1 MSKQLDQMAENC
13 KKDIRKYFFSMRP
26 IPEWISLPEAVVSA
40 PSINSFKTRLDKYM
54 GNANYA
60 FFYFFIFFFFFFFF
74 CFFCFFFLFF
84 CCCFFFQRK
93 GWVKNSDL
101 KNQEYE
107 IPISR
112 PYKMLDVRRK
122 TVEGGDL
129 KPEHKKK
136 KKKKKKKKTQVG
148 SC

>member
-26 IPEWISLPEAVVSA
+26 IPEWINLPEAVVSA

-60 FFYFFIFFFFFFFF
+60 FF
-74 CFFCFFFLFF
+74 FFFLLLLFVFF
-84 CCCFFFQRK
+84 CFFQRK
-93 GWVKNSDL
+93 GWVKNSEV

-122 TVEGGDL
+122 IVEGGDL